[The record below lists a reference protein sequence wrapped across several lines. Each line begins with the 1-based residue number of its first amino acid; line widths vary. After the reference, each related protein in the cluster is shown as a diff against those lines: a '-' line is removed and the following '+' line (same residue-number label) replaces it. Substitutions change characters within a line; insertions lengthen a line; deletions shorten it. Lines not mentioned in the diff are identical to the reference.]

1 MKKRNTSNIFY
12 YLMLFSIV
20 SYLTLSPA
28 LLNEYYFYAKPGG
41 SLVEKFHVGTYFI
54 IFLFIIIIYKRGI
67 FEFFFQNMNRKIWIL
82 QFSLILIIISIINVV
97 RFGPSGAAYMVDT
110 LLVSSLSLLILN
122 YVSSKQ
128 RYQLSKIII
137 TIVFFNSIV
146 AIFEFLLKTHFM
158 PHGQYM
164 GFAYFRSS
172 AFFGHPLANA
182 LLTAP
187 MLALVMQTNW
197 ALSRKLFIAGSF
209 VVAILAFGARGGLM
223 IGLLTF
229 AIGIIFAG
237 YLLLLRK
244 EMALA
249 NLMPVPW
256 VAFLG
261 LLIVTVL
268 LFATDFG
275 ARIIERG
282 LTDDSA
288 ESRITS
294 FNILSYLSS
303 EQIWN
308 GIDFSH
314 YQLLLEKYPDLN
326 IIENFW
332 INLLVSFGIPL
343 FVIFVISFLWFIYG
357 LQKNQSILIKLSVLC
372 FLLVASTN
380 NSLSTKT
387 SALTIFSITIYGFRS
402 HVVKNSSIRE
412 NNIILRRF
420 RVKNA

>member
-1 MKKRNTSNIFY
+1 MVNIWGSPIFD
-12 YLMLFSIV
+12 LPLFS
-20 SYLTLSPA
+20 A
-28 LLNEYYFYAKPGG
+28 N
-41 SLVEKFHVGTYFI
+41 
-54 IFLFIIIIYKRGI
+54 
-67 FEFFFQNMNRKIWIL
+67 
-82 QFSLILIIISIINVV
+82 
-97 RFGPSGAAYMVDT
+97 
-110 LLVSSLSLLILN
+110 
-122 YVSSKQ
+122 
-128 RYQLSKIII
+128 
-137 TIVFFNSIV
+137 
-146 AIFEFLLKTHFM
+146 
-158 PHGQYM
+158 
-164 GFAYFRSS
+164 
-172 AFFGHPLANA
+172 PLANA

-229 AIGIIFAG
+229 AIGVVCAG
-237 YLLLLRK
+237 YLLLLKK
-244 EMALA
+244 ELALT

-261 LLIVTVL
+261 ILIVTVL
-268 LFATDFG
+268 LFETNFG
-275 ARIIERG
+275 TRIIERG
-282 LTDDSA
+282 LADESA

-372 FLLVASTN
+372 FF
-380 NSLSTKT
+380 
-387 SALTIFSITIYGFRS
+387 IGR
-402 HVVKNSSIRE
+402 
-412 NNIILRRF
+412 
-420 RVKNA
+420 